1 LKQSMLAW
9 GKALAFLLAVYLPT
23 FMVVSAVV
31 MSLTMS
37 GSSEA
42 GAMTTAFPLV
52 IGISLVIAL
61 IVIAIVGGRQFRS
74 YGFQSVPGKTLLFS
88 LGLGVVVGFAL
99 RVLARGLG
107 IQEPALFTGVATWQ
121 IIVFLWIGAP
131 IQEEIIFRGLFQT
144 TLERG
149 IPTVISLGKWRLS
162 VAAAGAAVA
171 FALVHLGLLS
181 VGASWGTVAFVG
193 AGALLLG
200 VLAGQF
206 RWHTGSL
213 VPGILIHAMFNV
225 AGSVWP

>member
-1 LKQSMLAW
+1 LAC

-23 FMVVSAVV
+23 FMIVSAVV

-37 GSSEA
+37 GSTEA
-42 GAMTTAFPLV
+42 SAMTAAFPLV
-52 IGISLVIAL
+52 IGISLVIAV
-61 IVIAIVGGRQFRS
+61 IVIAIIGGRQFRT
-74 YGFQSVPGKTLLFS
+74 YGFRSAPGKTLLFS

-99 RVLARGLG
+99 RWLAWSLG
-107 IQEPALFTGVATWQ
+107 IQEPAMFTGLAAWQ
-121 IIVFLWIGAP
+121 IIVFLWVGAP

-144 TLERG
+144 TLERD
-149 IPTVISLGKWRLS
+149 IPRVVTLGRWRLS

-193 AGALLLG
+193 TSALLLG
-200 VLAGQF
+200 ALAGQF